1 VRENAFWTPPPGWA
15 PVEAAAAA
23 PPDWRF
29 WQPNPLWW
37 KSPLSSFPSI
47 ALLPRLANLLAW
59 VWIGLAVASIVLELH
74 PAIRLV
80 AFLLG
85 FASLTLTV
93 VSEVLKA
100 RKSKER
106 IQKFAIVAQRT
117 RTERLTREYQRYLTA
132 MA

>member
-1 VRENAFWTPPPGWA
+1 V
-15 PVEAAAAA
+15 PVETAAAA
-23 PPDWRF
+23 PPNWRF

-59 VWIGLAVASIVLELH
+59 VWIGLAVASVVLDLD
-74 PAIRLV
+74 PAVRPIAFV
-80 AFLLG
+80 AG
-85 FASLTLTV
+85 FASLALTV
-93 VSEVLKA
+93 ISEILKA
-100 RKSKER
+100 RKSRER
-106 IQKFAIVAQRT
+106 IQEFAVVAQRA